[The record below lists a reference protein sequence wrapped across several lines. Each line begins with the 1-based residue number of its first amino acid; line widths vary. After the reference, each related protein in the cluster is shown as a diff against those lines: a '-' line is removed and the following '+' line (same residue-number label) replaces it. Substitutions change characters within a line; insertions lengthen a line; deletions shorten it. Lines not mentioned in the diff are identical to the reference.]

1 MNKYLQRLN
10 DVIQVEATTSSIADF
25 LVTHK
30 PFKNLYSFVQNEEL
44 SSNAI
49 DEEVLYWVVFELSM
63 CINFLI
69 GKFNTYIKDYMRFI
83 KDAPVVYFSNHIIRH
98 RFKSI
103 YLIYL
108 FLF

>member
-49 DEEVLYWVVFELSM
+49 DEEVLYDNIFHKE
-63 CINFLI
+63 INNHQFVLLNSHFLI
-69 GKFNTYIKDYMRFI
+69 T
-83 KDAPVVYFSNHIIRH
+83 
-98 RFKSI
+98 
-103 YLIYL
+103 L
-108 FLF
+108 F